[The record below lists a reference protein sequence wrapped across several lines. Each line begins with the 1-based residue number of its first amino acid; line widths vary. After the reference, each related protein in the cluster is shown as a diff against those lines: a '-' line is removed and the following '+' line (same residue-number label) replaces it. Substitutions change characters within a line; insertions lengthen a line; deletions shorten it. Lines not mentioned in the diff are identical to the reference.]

1 MNKVKLEYIW
11 TDGYTPEP
19 NFRSKTKVIE
29 TNSSQLNVKDLP
41 QWSFDGSSTQQ
52 AEGNSSDCIL
62 NPVRMY
68 KDTARKNAYL
78 VLCEVLNADG
88 SLHSS
93 NNRGNFADQDDIWF
107 GFEQEY
113 VIMQN
118 GKPLGFPA
126 EGFPAPQGM
135 YYCGVGSE
143 NVKGR
148 QMVEEHLDI
157 CLDAGINLTGINAE
171 VMVGQW
177 EYQVL
182 GKGAKK
188 AADDLMMSRYLL
200 YRISEKYGLQIDIR
214 PKPVQG
220 DWNGSGLHTNFSN
233 DLMRNTGGKELMRL
247 ICETFGKNHNRHI
260 ASYGADNDLRLT
272 GLHETQSIDK
282 FSYGISDRG
291 ASIRIPVSVIESGW
305 KGYLE
310 DRRPGSNAD
319 PYLIASEILSS
330 LNEALETE
338 LNLAA

>member
-1 MNKVKLEYIW
+1 
-11 TDGYTPEP
+11 
-19 NFRSKTKVIE
+19 
-29 TNSSQLNVKDLP
+29 
-41 QWSFDGSSTQQ
+41 
-52 AEGNSSDCIL
+52 
-62 NPVRMY
+62 MY
-68 KDTARKNAYL
+68 RDTTRRNAYL
-78 VLCEVLNADG
+78 ILCEVLNADG
-88 SLHSS
+88 TTHIS
-93 NNRGNFADQDDIWF
+93 NNRGNFEDQDDIWF

-113 VIMQN
+113 VIMNN
-118 GKPLGFPA
+118 GRPFGFPS
-126 EGFPAPQGM
+126 EGFPAPQGL

-148 QMVEEHLDI
+148 EMVEEHLDI
-157 CLDAGINLTGINAE
+157 CLDAGIEVTGINAE

-188 AADDLMMSRYLL
+188 AADDLMMTRYLL
-200 YRISEKYGLQIDIR
+200 HRISEKYGLQVDFH
-214 PKPVQG
+214 PKPVKG

-233 DLMRNTGGKELMRL
+233 DIMRNTGGKELMKM
-247 ICETFGKNHNRHI
+247 ICETFGKNHARHI
-260 ASYGADNDLRLT
+260 ASYGAYNDQRLT
-272 GLHETQSIDK
+272 GLHETQSIEK

-319 PYLIASEILSS
+319 PYMIAGEILST
-330 LNEALETE
+330 LNEALVTE